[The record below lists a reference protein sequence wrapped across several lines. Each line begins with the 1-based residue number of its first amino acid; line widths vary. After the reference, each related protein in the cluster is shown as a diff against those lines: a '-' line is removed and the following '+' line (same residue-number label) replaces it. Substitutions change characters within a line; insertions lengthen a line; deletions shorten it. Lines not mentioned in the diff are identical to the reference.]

1 MSIKLVAR
9 GRWVKKD
16 QKMVHMV
23 YERPL
28 RRKLAFAI
36 SYFFRDND
44 FGISPKLYKITR
56 IILDFFTDCCWGNP
70 IEVTQGPTSITNFF
84 FFFFEKK
91 RIFLITSPI
100 YRHMGQTNSDF
111 FLLMIFFVLPFAR
124 IIQHS
129 VFTSK
134 LFITSS
140 TKSRS
145 STQHTVFRLESN
157 LVIGTTIPGNSQW
170 TKMGKIVQ

>member
-9 GRWVKKD
+9 GRWVKKA
-16 QKMVHMV
+16 QKLVHMV

-28 RRKLAFAI
+28 RWKLAFAI

-70 IEVTQGPTSITNFF
+70 IEVTQGPTSITIFF
-84 FFFFEKK
+84 FFLKKK
-91 RIFLITSPI
+91 RIFFNHFPNIDI
-100 YRHMGQTNSDF
+100 WAKQIVI
-111 FLLMIFFVLPFAR
+111 FLLIIFFVLPFAR

-129 VFTSK
+129 VFPSK

-145 STQHTVFRLESN
+145 STQHTVFRLESK
-157 LVIGTTIPGNSQW
+157 LVIGTTMPGNSQW

>member
-28 RRKLAFAI
+28 RWKLAFAI

-84 FFFFEKK
+84 FFWKKKKDFFNHFPNIDIWAKQIV
-91 RIFLITSPI
+91 IFLLI
-100 YRHMGQTNSDF
+100 
-111 FLLMIFFVLPFAR
+111 IFFVLPFAR

-129 VFTSK
+129 VFPSK

-145 STQHTVFRLESN
+145 STQHTVFRLESK
-157 LVIGTTIPGNSQW
+157 LVIGTTMPGNSQW

>member
-9 GRWVKKD
+9 GRWVKKA
-16 QKMVHMV
+16 QKLVHMV

-28 RRKLAFAI
+28 RWKLAFAI

-84 FFFFEKK
+84 FLKKK
-91 RIFLITSPI
+91 RIFFNHFPNIDI
-100 YRHMGQTNSDF
+100 WAKQIV
-111 FLLMIFFVLPFAR
+111 IFFINNIFCFAFCKDY
-124 IIQHS
+124 S
-129 VFTSK
+129 VFPSK
-134 LFITSS
+134 LFITYLLISS

-145 STQHTVFRLESN
+145 STQHTVFRLESK
-157 LVIGTTIPGNSQW
+157 LVIGTTMPGNSQW

>member
-1 MSIKLVAR
+1 
-9 GRWVKKD
+9 
-16 QKMVHMV
+16 
-23 YERPL
+23 
-28 RRKLAFAI
+28 
-36 SYFFRDND
+36 
-44 FGISPKLYKITR
+44 
-56 IILDFFTDCCWGNP
+56 
-70 IEVTQGPTSITNFF
+70 
-84 FFFFEKK
+84 
-91 RIFLITSPI
+91 
-100 YRHMGQTNSDF
+100 MGQTNSDF
-111 FLLMIFFVLPFAR
+111 FIIKLFVLPFAR

-129 VFTSK
+129 VFPSK

>member
-9 GRWVKKD
+9 GRWVKKA
-16 QKMVHMV
+16 QKLVHMV

-28 RRKLAFAI
+28 RWKLAFAI

-70 IEVTQGPTSITNFF
+70 IEVTQGPTSITKF

-91 RIFLITSPI
+91 RIFFNHFPNIDI
-100 YRHMGQTNSDF
+100 WAKQIVI
-111 FLLMIFFVLPFAR
+111 FLLIIFFVLPFAR

-129 VFTSK
+129 VFPSK

>member
-16 QKMVHMV
+16 KKFVHMV

-28 RRKLAFAI
+28 RWKLAFAI

-70 IEVTQGPTSITNFF
+70 IEVTQGPTSITI

-91 RIFLITSPI
+91 RIFFNHFPNIDI
-100 YRHMGQTNSDF
+100 WAKQIVI
-111 FLLMIFFVLPFAR
+111 FLLIIFFVLPFAR

-129 VFTSK
+129 VFPSK

-145 STQHTVFRLESN
+145 STQHTVFRLESK
-157 LVIGTTIPGNSQW
+157 LVIGTTMPGNSQW